1 MHYYSHRALDSTRI
15 IIHTNS
21 PFSPLSHQGD
31 QRFRLEC
38 ACVTIHN
45 GQDSYLIMVH
55 CTKSVVSTKK
65 PGDNGYWCW
74 AVICHL
80 SRLLRM
86 RWTRFFSFIVL
97 SSSANAGLKLRS
109 CKRMNH
115 LQASTT
121 SLTKGQHSTWSFYLG
136 RKPSFQMKTLWV

>member
-1 MHYYSHRALDSTRI
+1 MMMAWCTIILIARSTLRALLSTLI
-15 IIHTNS
+15 VHF
-21 PFSPLSHQGD
+21 PPLSHQGD

-55 CTKSVVSTKK
+55 GSTKKCCVYSKK

-80 SRLLRM
+80 SRLLLRM

-97 SSSANAGLKLRS
+97 SSSAIALLDDY
-109 CKRMNH
+109 CA
-115 LQASTT
+115 ASAWIIYR
-121 SLTKGQHSTWSFYLG
+121 LAPLHWQKGNTLLG
-136 RKPSFQMKTLWV
+136 SRQKS